1 MNISKKALLIGLI
14 TISFIVTI
22 FFYYSSNIKLE
33 KNHEKIFTE
42 SNDQANLKEIS
53 FFSLDQQEFF
63 LSDFNGKVL
72 LVNLWATW
80 CAPCR
85 IEMPS
90 LDRLEDILGD
100 EKFQV
105 IAIAVEKTDIS
116 KIADFYQ
123 EEGIKNLKI
132 FHDKSTKSGLYAKA
146 TGLPFTL
153 LIDREGKEV
162 GRKDGPWE
170 WDSKE
175 VLEIVNKLKVIN

>member
-90 LDRLEDILGD
+90 LDL
-100 EKFQV
+100 
-105 IAIAVEKTDIS
+105 S
-116 KIADFYQ
+116 
-123 EEGIKNLKI
+123 
-132 FHDKSTKSGLYAKA
+132 
-146 TGLPFTL
+146 
-153 LIDREGKEV
+153 LIH
-162 GRKDGPWE
+162 
-170 WDSKE
+170 
-175 VLEIVNKLKVIN
+175 I

>member
-14 TISFIVTI
+14 IISCIVII
-22 FFYYSSNIKLE
+22 FFNYSNNIKSE
-33 KNHEKIFTE
+33 KNHDKIFVE

-53 FFSLDQQEFF
+53 FFNLDQEEFF

-85 IEMPS
+85 VEMPS

-100 EKFQV
+100 ESFQV

-116 KIADFYQ
+116 KIAEFYQ
-123 EEGIKNLKI
+123 EEGIENLKI
-132 FHDKSTKSGLYAKA
+132 FHDKSTNSGLYAKA

-153 LIDREGKEV
+153 LISKEGKEV
-162 GRKDGPWE
+162 GRKNGPWE
-170 WDSKE
+170 WDSE
-175 VLEIVNKLKVIN
+175 EILEIINELKEIN

>member
-42 SNDQANLKEIS
+42 SNDQANLREIS

-90 LDRLEDILGD
+90 LDRLEGILGD

-175 VLEIVNKLKVIN
+175 VLEIINKLKVIN

>member
-100 EKFQV
+100 ERFQV
-105 IAIAVEKTDIS
+105 IAIAVERELSLSPCIHTESIWHDI
-116 KIADFYQ
+116 F
-123 EEGIKNLKI
+123 
-132 FHDKSTKSGLYAKA
+132 F
-146 TGLPFTL
+146 P
-153 LIDREGKEV
+153 DRQF
-162 GRKDGPWE
+162 
-170 WDSKE
+170 
-175 VLEIVNKLKVIN
+175 NA